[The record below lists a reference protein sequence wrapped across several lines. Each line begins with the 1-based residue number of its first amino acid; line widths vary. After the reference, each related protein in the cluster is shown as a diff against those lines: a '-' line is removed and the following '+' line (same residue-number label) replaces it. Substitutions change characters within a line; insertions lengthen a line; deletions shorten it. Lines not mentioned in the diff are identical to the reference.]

1 MKGRNRQKEEKN
13 MQKKMR
19 RKNMRGLWKER
30 EKRRMVRV
38 RGREKFEEEGNMGI
52 RKGKEENRKE

>member
-1 MKGRNRQKEEKN
+1 MEG
-13 MQKKMR
+13 
-19 RKNMRGLWKER
+19 R

-38 RGREKFEEEGNMGI
+38 RGREKFGEYGNTEGNMGI